1 LSIAASSILAKTY
14 RDDYMIELDKR
25 FPQYAWKKNKGYPT
39 KYHINTVKEIG
50 ITEFHRKTFCDSY
63 KYEQTIIFEK

>member
-1 LSIAASSILAKTY
+1 
-14 RDDYMIELDKR
+14 MIELDKR